1 MYCTNPQERTKL
13 LKLIQD
19 SANKCYEERK
29 ELELH
34 KILSE
39 QSKRLNS
46 ECPQQ
51 RWEGLDILLRCGK
64 ENLNLLDLYID
75 EITKRL
81 DDEDDEV
88 RRITR
93 RILNLFNSKKKIEN
107 EILE

>member
-1 MYCTNPQERTKL
+1 MYFTNPTERTRL

-19 SANKCYEERK
+19 SANKSYDEGK

-34 KILSE
+34 KILNE

-51 RWEGLDILLRCGK
+51 RWEGLEKLFRLGK
-64 ENLNLLDLYID
+64 NNINLLYLYKD

-88 RRITR
+88 RRISR
-93 RILNLFNSKKKIEN
+93 RILSLFNFEKIED
-107 EILE
+107 EIIE